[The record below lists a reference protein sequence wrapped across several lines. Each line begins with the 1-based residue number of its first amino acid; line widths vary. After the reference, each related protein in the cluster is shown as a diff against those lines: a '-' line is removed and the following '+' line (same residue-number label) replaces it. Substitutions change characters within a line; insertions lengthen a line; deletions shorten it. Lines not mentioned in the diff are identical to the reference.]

1 MKSRTMTIGS
11 RQLGESQPCFV
22 LAEVASAHQG
32 SEDRALRMIEA
43 AFQMQADGIKFQL
56 FRAEQLVVRRHPKR
70 RDFEQIEL
78 SERSW
83 RRILKQARASGL
95 MLFIEA
101 FDRPSLELAV
111 EESVDA
117 LKIHTTD
124 MENPDFIRAVGA
136 AGRPIFFATGG
147 VPEEALREALN
158 LVTGPVGLLHGHQ
171 TFPTPVEETRLNEIG
186 ALKARFQVPVGFL
199 DHTDGGTTF
208 ALVAPAL
215 AAALGADLVE
225 KHFTL
230 DRSEKGYDYH
240 SSLNPEDFHRM
251 VEVLRQAEQALSGG
265 AVSSSEGARRYHRQM
280 ARSIIAAGLIARGD
294 AVTAEHLAFK
304 RVDPSQDPGLPPRA
318 KDRIIGRRAVR
329 PIQADEII
337 REDMLE

>member
-1 MKSRTMTIGS
+1 MKSRTIILGN
-11 RQLGESQPCFV
+11 RQLGDGQPCFV

-32 SEDRALRMIEA
+32 SEERALRMLDV
-43 AFQMQADGIKFQL
+43 AFQMQADGIKFQV
-56 FRAEQLVVRRHPKR
+56 FRAEQLVVRRHPQR
-70 RDFEQIEL
+70 RDFEHIEL
-78 SERSW
+78 SEKSW
-83 RRILKQARASGL
+83 RRILKQAKASGL
-95 MLFIEA
+95 TLFIEA
-101 FDRPSLELAV
+101 FDASSLEMAV
-111 EESVDA
+111 EEGVDA

-136 AGRPIFFATGG
+136 VRKPVFFAIGG
-147 VPEEALREALN
+147 VPDEALREALN
-158 LVTGPVGLLHGHQ
+158 LVAGPVGLLHGHQ
-171 TFPTPVEETRLNEIG
+171 IFPTPVEETRLEEIG
-186 ALKARFQVPVGFL
+186 ALKARFQIPVGFL

-251 VEVLRQAEQALSGG
+251 VEVLRQAEQALSG
-265 AVSSSEGARRYHRQM
+265 AASSSSEGVHRYHRQM
-280 ARSIIAAGLIARGD
+280 ARSIVAAGLIARGD

-304 RVDPSQDPGLPPRA
+304 RVDPSRDPGLPPRA
-318 KDRIIGRRAVR
+318 KDRIIGRRAIR